1 MTTQITLSSSAG
13 RPCLLQVLALSLVAA
28 SGASAVPAGVD
39 AYDAADG
46 CSYDEGAADSPAGV
60 PAIL

>member
-1 MTTQITLSSSAG
+1 MTTQITPSSSAG

-39 AYDAADG
+39 AYDANDG
-46 CSYDEGAADSPAGV
+46 SYDEGATNSPARV